1 MARRRPVR
9 WLLYLSLTA
18 IAVVAAA
25 VVSVPLWIR
34 PLIAWQASA
43 TLARPVTIGYLGLHF
58 GDPVIVSAEDVV
70 VGNPSGFARDE
81 EPFARIPRLTVQIEV
96 VASIWR
102 RAVVIASVELVRPAI
117 RAIATEDGR
126 ENYRLASV
134 SRPRI
139 GALSVLDGRARVS
152 LAALRA
158 DFETTFATEREA
170 EKTDTTRIVAE
181 ARGIY
186 AGESVA
192 ARFAGNVPLNAQD
205 PVQPWRAEISVRNG
219 PTQISVK
226 GTLQDPF
233 SPGGVTGEFLI
244 SGPDMARLKPLT
256 GVPFPVTPPY
266 ELRGRLGYAAGIY
279 RAADVK
285 GRLGWSSLEGTMTV
299 ATRHGQR
306 PEITADILSPSLDL
320 RDIVSLLSGKSGP
333 SGTPGQTQEQRT
345 QAAPT
350 ERKAVASPRVL
361 PQAPFHAAKFDLANV
376 HLTFH
381 AQRVQGASMPFDNL
395 AFDLDVVDGGVALHQ
410 LSAAVGQGRITGDI
424 WLTPRA
430 DETLLARADI
440 HFERLDVSH
449 LLRASGR
456 FKGNGALNGAVRLD
470 GTGGSIA
477 EILASADG
485 AASLWMLG
493 GDLSSLLVDLAGLRL
508 GSALLSSLNGSPTT
522 TVECFVAD
530 LVLRRG
536 VLSTRTLTLETAD
549 AITEGSGAVDVGQE
563 RVEVRLRTQSKRL
576 TIGVLPAPL
585 LISGTLK
592 DPRVA
597 PDPATPAGRGGL
609 AGALAALPTVQ
620 RGLGDAPHCQSL
632 LNQVRKG

>member
-1 MARRRPVR
+1 M
-9 WLLYLSLTA
+9 
-18 IAVVAAA
+18 
-25 VVSVPLWIR
+25 
-34 PLIAWQASA
+34 
-43 TLARPVTIGYLGLHF
+43 
-58 GDPVIVSAEDVV
+58 IVSAEDVV
-70 VGNPSGFARDE
+70 IGNPAGFARDE

-96 VASIWR
+96 AASMWR
-102 RAVVIASVELVRPAI
+102 CAIVIASVELVRPAI

-126 ENYRLASV
+126 ENYRLALA

-152 LAALRA
+152 LASLRA

-170 EKTDTTRIVAE
+170 EKADTTKIVAK
-181 ARGIY
+181 ARGIF
-186 AGESVA
+186 AGESVV

-205 PVQPWRAEISVRNG
+205 SRQPWPIELSVQNG
-219 PTQISVK
+219 PTQISVN

-233 SPGGVTGEFLI
+233 SPIGATGDFLI
-244 SGPDMARLKPLT
+244 SGPDMARLRPLT

-266 ELRGRLGYAAGIY
+266 ELRGRLGYAAGVY

-285 GRLGWSSLEGTMTV
+285 GRLGRSSLEGAMTV
-299 ATRHGQR
+299 ATRRGQR
-306 PEITADILSPSLDL
+306 PEITADILSPNVDL
-320 RDIVSLLSGKSGP
+320 RDIVSLLSSKSGP
-333 SGTPGQTQEQRT
+333 PGTPGQTQEQRT
-345 QAAPT
+345 QAAQT
-350 ERKAVASPRVL
+350 ERNAVASPRML
-361 PQAPFHAAKFDLANV
+361 PHAPLHAAKFDLANV
-376 HLTFH
+376 DLTFH
-381 AQRVQGASMPFDNL
+381 AERVQSASMPFDNL
-395 AFDLDVVDGGVALHQ
+395 AFDLDVVDGAVALHQ
-410 LSAAVGQGRITGDI
+410 LSFGVGQGRITGDI

-430 DETLLARADI
+430 DETLRARADI
-440 HFERLDVSH
+440 HFERLDVSR
-449 LLRASGR
+449 LLRATGP
-456 FKGNGALNGAVRLD
+456 FPGNGALNGAVRLD

-508 GSALLSSLNGSPTT
+508 GSALLSSLNGSLTT

-530 LVLRRG
+530 LKLRRG
-536 VLSTRTLTLETAD
+536 VLSTRALMLETAD
-549 AITEGSGAVDVGQE
+549 AITEGLGAVDLRQE
-563 RVEVRLRTQSKRL
+563 RVEVRLRTQSKRP

-592 DPRVA
+592 DPRAA

-620 RGLGDAPHCQSL
+620 LGIGDAPHCQSL
-632 LNQVRKG
+632 LSQVRKG